1 MPEAEIIDQA
11 VFSNLLDSMGGDVD
25 FMWELVDAFI
35 ASTPELI
42 TSIRQALASGNAREL
57 QRAAHSLKTGSN
69 SFGAFSFAAQCK
81 ELEDIGKSG
90 MLEGASQKFTTIE
103 MKYPEIV
110 AALQETLQTARRSS
124 G

>member
-90 MLEGASQKFTTIE
+90 MLEGASQKLTTIE